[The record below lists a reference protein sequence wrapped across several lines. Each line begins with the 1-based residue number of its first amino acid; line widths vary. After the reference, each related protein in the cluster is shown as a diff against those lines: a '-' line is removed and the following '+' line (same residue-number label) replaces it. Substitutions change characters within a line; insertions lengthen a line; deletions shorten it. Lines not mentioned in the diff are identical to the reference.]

1 MGNDLI
7 GGHMIEVS
15 ALKKTFAL
23 SAKQIKANKS
33 KNKMKT
39 AVNGISFQVNDNEIF
54 GLLGPNGAG
63 KTTTLRCL
71 ATLIKPTEGKIT
83 LNGFNTAT
91 EGDKVR
97 KELAFLTNELK
108 MDPHFTPDYT
118 ARFFGRLHGMSEKDI
133 EDRILHLFDVFGVS
147 PYRFTKISEL
157 STGMK
162 QKLSIAVSL
171 VHDPNIVIF
180 DEPTN
185 GLDIITAKTVTD
197 YLGDLKQQGKTII
210 ISTHMMHVAEKL
222 CDRFAIVME
231 GQIKAMGTLEEICK
245 LTETD
250 NLDDAFFK
258 LYTETYKDLDMGE
271 Q

>member
-1 MGNDLI
+1 
-7 GGHMIEVS
+7 MIEVNG
-15 ALKKTFAL
+15 LKKTFAL
-23 SAKQIKANKS
+23 SAKQVKANKNKS
-33 KNKMKT
+33 KSKT
-39 AVNGISFQVNDNEIF
+39 AVNGIDFQVKDNEIF

-71 ATLIKPTEGKIT
+71 ATLIKPSEGSIV
-83 LNGFNTAT
+83 LNGYNTEF

-118 ARFFGRLHGMSEKDI
+118 AKFFGRLHGMSESVI
-133 EDRILHLFDVFGVS
+133 EDRIKHLFDVFGVS
-147 PYRFTKISEL
+147 PFRFTKISDL

-171 VHDPNIVIF
+171 VHDPNVVIF

-197 YLGDLKQQGKTII
+197 YLSELKRQGKTII

-222 CDRFAIVME
+222 CDRFAIIME
-231 GQIKAMGTLEEICK
+231 GQIKAMGTLDEICL

-258 LYTETYKDLDMGE
+258 LYLETYSELEMGVKE
-271 Q
+271 NV